1 MPSTYT
7 LISSNILGSNTA
19 TVTFSA
25 IPSTYTDIVFRW
37 SARSSN
43 ANVDDGGYISLN
55 ESIYS
60 TTNYSQTI
68 LQWYGAT
75 PSSYG
80 QASSFYFVLPGNN
93 ATSNSFGSSEMY
105 LPNYAGSTNKI
116 GSLITNT
123 ESNATDLYQHTS
135 ALLKRNTAAITS
147 VSFLMTSGN
156 FLSGSSFYLY
166 GVKNA

>member
-1 MPSTYT
+1 MPNTYT
-7 LISSNILGSNTA
+7 LISSNVLNSNTS
-19 TVTFSA
+19 TVTFSS
-25 IPSTYTDIVFRW
+25 IPSTYTDLYFRW

-60 TTNYSQTI
+60 TTNYNQTI
-68 LQWYGAT
+68 LQWYGTT

-105 LPNYAGSTNKI
+105 LPNYAGSTNKLGNVFTI
-116 GSLITNT
+116 N
-123 ESNATDLYQHTS
+123 ESNTANVYEHTS
-135 ALLKRNTAAITS
+135 ALRKVNTAAITS

-156 FLSGSSFYLY
+156 FVAGSSFYLY
-166 GVKNA
+166 GISKS